1 MFDSYQ
7 IRLRG
12 LAEESGMVDECR
24 HLALGHVD
32 MMFHVFCELGNLRL
46 FLKFEAIQP
55 KKRIINKVVGGVV
68 TIGSAPAPIEI
79 YQGPTGRGKLKKSL
93 PTSGSDQVA
102 CNPRSQPEPVQ
113 ERG

>member
-79 YQGPTGRGKLKKSL
+79 YQGPTESPATLSPVVGTVLAGSLVQAMDTEMRGR
-93 PTSGSDQVA
+93 
-102 CNPRSQPEPVQ
+102 
-113 ERG
+113 